1 MRIGVYAGSFDPLT
15 NGHLDIIERSLK
27 LFDQLIVAIAKSA
40 EKQSLFTIPQRKAM
54 LKLSIGAHERIEID
68 SFDGL
73 LVTYAK
79 KRDASAIVRG
89 IRAFSDFEY
98 EFRMA
103 LMNRNLAPEI
113 ETIFFMP
120 SEKSSYL
127 SSSLIKEIVSL
138 GGSVSDFVPPAVEK
152 QLKKKYGIR

>member
-27 LFDQLIVAIAKSA
+27 LFDRLIVAIAKSA
-40 EKQSLFTIPQRKAM
+40 EKKSLFTVSERKAM
-54 LKLSIGAHERIEID
+54 LKASIGAHNGIEID

-120 SEKSSYL
+120 SEKASYL

-138 GGSVSDFVPPAVEK
+138 GGSVRDFVPLAVEK